1 MPGAQRV
8 RWWLRIGVLVTAML
22 GSPGQTAAQFLSPT
36 RRAATP
42 AEVLGGNVLLGGV
55 TAATRAMLD
64 GRNPFK
70 AFGIGALGGAV
81 HLAGKNLTVEPGAPK
96 DWLGLALAGTGT
108 SMIANAG
115 RGVSPF
121 DELSFPVAAARIRV
135 TPRARDKVRFVLNVY
150 ESAVL
155 IDAAFTEGLR
165 IDWERTAASGAA
177 VFITD
182 LRIML
187 DGKEVGG
194 LTRASVVVVGAANAD
209 TSRTVRHEVVHVHQN
224 WFLQDAWGRPIEDL
238 LRRKLPGARF
248 IPRWLELG
256 GAAPGLLALEE
267 WLPGRS
273 GLRAIKE
280 AEAERLERR

>member
-1 MPGAQRV
+1 MF
-8 RWWLRIGVLVTAML
+8 
-22 GSPGQTAAQFLSPT
+22 GSPAETAAQFLPRE

-42 AEVLGGNVLLGGV
+42 AELLGGNVLLGGV

-70 AFGIGALGGAV
+70 AFGIGALGGAI
-81 HLAGKNLTVEPGAPK
+81 HLAGKNLTLEPGAPK
-96 DWLGLALAGTGT
+96 NWLGLALAGTGT

-121 DELSFPVAAARIRV
+121 EELSLPVAAARIRV
-135 TPRARDKVRFVLNVY
+135 TPRSSDKVRFVLNVY

-165 IDWERTAASGAA
+165 IDWNRTAASGAA
-177 VFITD
+177 VFTTD

-187 DGKEVGG
+187 EGEEFAGIA
-194 LTRASVVVVGAANAD
+194 RAAVVVVGAAASD

-238 LRRKLPGARF
+238 LRRKVPGARF

-256 GAAPGLLALEE
+256 GAAPGLFALEA